1 MISNFLVKI
10 ACFIIKFYQQVIGP
24 FLMPRCR
31 FFPSCS
37 EYSWQSF
44 TRFGF
49 ALGIF
54 LTIKRLLKCQPFH
67 RGGFDPVPS
76 GKK

>member
-1 MISNFLVKI
+1 MINNFLVKV
-10 ACFIIKFYQQVIGP
+10 ACLVIKFYQRIIGP
-24 FLMPRCR
+24 FLAPRCR

-37 EYSWQSF
+37 EYAWESF

-49 ALGIF
+49 ASGIF

-67 RGGFDPVPS
+67 KGGFDPVPS
-76 GKK
+76 CKK